1 MVANTGVVQEQEK
14 FAYPVTMAELHGDEG
29 GPIEKKKAKNREA
42 VMKHRL
48 KKQTYLNK
56 LELKVIQLNKD
67 IQLKNEQLH
76 QVANQQDINRDPINF
91 NKQYNDWFVE
101 HHQRILHLRRRLI
114 GEFVEDDILPIVEN
128 ILSQF
133 YTIFNIKKNAA
144 KVDVFSILYGTW
156 MSPAHLSTMWV
167 GGFRPTDMLKLISN
181 HIEIYGPQIEKMKF
195 LNSDIM
201 NEEIALTTKF
211 TNLEANISNT
221 LTGKEF
227 VNKGDEAAMSS
238 YANSMSSLV
247 GKFTIMHNFLNEADE
262 LRQKTISGMHEVLTT
277 RQRVTALFAI
287 HDHLKRLSTLSNML
301 LSTTTI

>member
-1 MVANTGVVQEQEK
+1 MEKKKSDVVQEQEK
-14 FAYPVTMAELHGDEG
+14 
-29 GPIEKKKAKNREA
+29 R
-42 VMKHRL
+42 
-48 KKQTYLNK
+48 YLSK

-67 IQLKNEQLH
+67 IQLKNEQLEH
-76 QVANQQDINRDPINF
+76 VASQQDINRDPINF

-114 GEFVEDDILPIVEN
+114 GEFIEDDILPIVEN
-128 ILSQF
+128 ILSHF
-133 YTIFNIKKNAA
+133 FTIFNIKKIAA

-156 MSPAHLSTMWV
+156 MSPAHRST
-167 GGFRPTDMLKLISN
+167 IN
-181 HIEIYGPQIEKMKF
+181 HIEFFGPQIEKMNF

-201 NEEIALTTKF
+201 NKEIALTTKF

-247 GKFTIMHNFLNEADE
+247 EKLTIMHNFVDEADE
-262 LRQKTISGMHEVLTT
+262 LRQKTISGMHKVLTT
-277 RQRVTALFAI
+277 RQRVTALFTI
-287 HDHLKRLSTLSNML
+287 HDHLNRLTTLSNMAKYNEDL
-301 LSTTTI
+301 SSTSTTIE

>member
-1 MVANTGVVQEQEK
+1 MVANTDVVQEQEK
-14 FAYPVTMAELHGDEG
+14 L
-29 GPIEKKKAKNREA
+29 EKKKAKNREA

-48 KKQTYLNK
+48 KKQTYLSK

-114 GEFVEDDILPIVEN
+114 GEFIEDDILPIIEN
-128 ILSQF
+128 ILSHF
-133 YTIFNIKKNAA
+133 YTIFNIKKIAA

-181 HIEIYGPQIEKMKF
+181 HIEIFGPQIEKMKF

-247 GKFTIMHNFLNEADE
+247 GKFT
-262 LRQKTISGMHEVLTT
+262 
-277 RQRVTALFAI
+277 
-287 HDHLKRLSTLSNML
+287 
-301 LSTTTI
+301 